1 MARSSNTKSNDA
13 ESKITV
19 REPQPIWA
27 LIAILVVFLCWA
39 ANWAYG
45 STLDADDRGIFG
57 DTFGAVNA
65 LFSGLAFAGVT
76 YAILMQRYEVAL
88 AKEEASVTKK
98 ILDDQTSHLNMQ
110 NSREMSKSS
119 EDTFFKLLS
128 SFQEIVETV
137 YFVKQRPGTGQ
148 DVFKGRHALSE
159 IASSIYPLH
168 YLATSREFSKYEE
181 KVDEFLGAHASSFSH
196 YLRSFETLL
205 VYLTA
210 APSLDR
216 EFYAEIIIGQL
227 SDAEQKII
235 FHCGLHQNYPR
246 LKALIER
253 YHLLWNIRPKSVIFE
268 DLRSRYKE
276 SAFEF
281 SSSHVDDILD
291 IGRVTRNSSGRE
303 A

>member
-1 MARSSNTKSNDA
+1 MT
-13 ESKITV
+13 I
-19 REPQPIWA
+19 REPQPMWA
-27 LIAILVVFLCWA
+27 LVAIVVVLVCWL

-45 STLDADDRGIFG
+45 SSLAVEARGIFG

-88 AKEEASVTKK
+88 AKHEASVTKK
-98 ILDDQTSHLNMQ
+98 ILDDQTTHLDKQ
-110 NSREMSKSS
+110 NNREIYKSS
-119 EDTFFKLLS
+119 EETFFKLLS

-137 YFVKQRPGTGQ
+137 YFVKLRSGAGQ

-159 IASSIYPLH
+159 IANSIYPVSFM
-168 YLATSREFSKYEE
+168 TSSRDISEYEG
-181 KVDEFLGAHASSFSH
+181 KVDAFLAAHASSFSH

-216 EFYAEIIIGQL
+216 EFHAEIIIGQL

-235 FHCGLHQNYPR
+235 FHCGLHPNYPR

-253 YHLLWNIRPKSVIFE
+253 YHLLWNIREKSILFE
-268 DLRSRYKE
+268 ELRGKYKN

-281 SSSHVDDILD
+281 SSSHIDSILD
-291 IGRVTRNSSGRE
+291 IGRVNPKSTDAEELG
-303 A
+303 